1 MFDTPP
7 RVLIGYHNT
16 AASKAAL
23 NLNPFKDPFKNF
35 DRVVAQLWMTRTYTG
50 ILTQHQDNPA
60 TFLWQNM
67 RPRNS
72 QSRQGVLFLHL
83 YATYKDL
90 KEHAAKQT
98 KEKEAK

>member
-7 RVLIGYHNT
+7 RVLIGYHPT
-16 AASKAAL
+16 AAL
-23 NLNPFKDPFKNF
+23 NWNPLKDSFKNF
-35 DRVVAQLWMTRTYTG
+35 DRSCSTLDIHWNLNTAS
-50 ILTQHQDNPA
+50 HFQDNPA
-60 TFLWQNM
+60 TFLRQNM

-72 QSRQGVLFLHL
+72 QTQQGSLFLHL

-90 KEHAAKQT
+90 KEHAAKQM